1 MNYRLINGFRI
12 NSFQSA
18 EDLIENVKN
27 KKKILIAMNA
37 EKIINE
43 NQRLKTIINSNIS
56 YPDGEG
62 CVMALKQK
70 GLSSAKISG
79 SKLWIKIISK
89 LQNTHSFYF
98 VGSSEDVINAT
109 IRKLRKNF
117 LNLNIVGFRN
127 GFLNES
133 EKMLL
138 IKDLQKKSPDIIFV
152 AQGSPRQ
159 EILMDELIKSH
170 PALYMGLGGSFE
182 VYSGKKKD
190 APRPFVNFKIEW
202 LYRIFLD
209 PLRIKRLPKLFK
221 FGYLFLTKK
230 L

>member
-12 NSFQSA
+12 NGFESGEEFI
-18 EDLIENVKN
+18 DYIKD

-37 EKIINE
+37 EKIV
-43 NQRLKTIINSNIS
+43 NQNKKLKAIINSNIS

-70 GLSSAKISG
+70 GLRSAKISG
-79 SKLWIKIISK
+79 SKLWINIISK
-89 LQNTHSFYF
+89 FQPSHSFYLI
-98 VGSSEDVINAT
+98 GSSENT
-109 IRKLRKNF
+109 ISSTIKKLKENYIG
-117 LNLNIVGFRN
+117 LNIVGYRN

-133 EKMLL
+133 EKLLL
-138 IKDLQKKSPDIIFV
+138 IKDLQKKSPDIVFI

-159 EILMDELIKSH
+159 EILMDELIKFH

-182 VYSGKKKD
+182 VYSGRKKD
-190 APRPFVNFKIEW
+190 APKLFVKLKIEW
-202 LYRIFLD
+202 LYRIFLN
-209 PLRIKRLPKLFK
+209 PSRIKRLPKLFK
-221 FGYLFLTKK
+221 FVYLFLSKK